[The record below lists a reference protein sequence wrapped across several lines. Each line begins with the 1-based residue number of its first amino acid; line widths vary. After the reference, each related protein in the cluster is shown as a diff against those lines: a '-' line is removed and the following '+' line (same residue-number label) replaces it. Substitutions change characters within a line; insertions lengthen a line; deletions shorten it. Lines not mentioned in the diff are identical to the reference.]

1 MSENKIKVDVVSDV
15 ACPWCFV
22 GKRRLE
28 AALEKWDGAEIEV
41 EWHPFQLDPSMRSEG
56 MNRDTYLTNK
66 FGSVERVGEMTDRLT
81 EVGKTVGI
89 QFDFGDEWLAVNT
102 LKLHQLLH
110 VAREEG
116 FGEKLKE
123 RFLSAYFEQTKHLN
137 NLKTLYSITDE
148 FGWDSAKVDAI
159 INDQDIADKVT
170 AEMRHYQQRGV
181 SGVPFF
187 VINDTYGFSGA
198 QPVEAFLEAFQT
210 VAAES

>member
-123 RFLSAYFEQTKHLN
+123 RFLSAYFEQTKPHSFMSSTIDGN
-137 NLKTLYSITDE
+137 QPIPFNVFFKKT
-148 FGWDSAKVDAI
+148 GDALRTNRSKSTI
-159 INDQDIADKVT
+159 SN
-170 AEMRHYQQRGV
+170 
-181 SGVPFF
+181 SGKK
-187 VINDTYGFSGA
+187 SGLHVR
-198 QPVEAFLEAFQT
+198 Q
-210 VAAES
+210 